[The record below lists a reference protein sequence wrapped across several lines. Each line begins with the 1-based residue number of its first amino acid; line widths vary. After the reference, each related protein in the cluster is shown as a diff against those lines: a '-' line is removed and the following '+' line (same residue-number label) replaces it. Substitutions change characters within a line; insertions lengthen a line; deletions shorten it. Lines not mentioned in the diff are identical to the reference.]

1 MSDMTGAPDNLAA
14 GNEDLERIEAAGT
27 ELTPEF
33 VTAFNNMSPEER
45 NIWVED
51 ARRKLMASEFG
62 WAASFLDDPELG
74 PLFRKATGPPAWSQ
88 EKFNRELR
96 QTNWWRTRTTNQR
109 TWDQGI
115 ALDPA
120 TYNQSI
126 DVQRRG
132 IKEVASGMNIALS
145 EDQLT
150 TLATESLRS
159 GWDATQTINA
169 IANEGL
175 RGDTFGPDVRFGI
188 TGRTIRSLAS
198 EYAVPLSDSGADE
211 WAQKLATGAISQTD
225 FENWVRVQAKGLY
238 PSLANDIDRGV
249 TVKSLTDPYRQ
260 VAATTLGISSA
271 EIDFA
276 DPRWN
281 AALNFDDG
289 KGRRAMTLYE
299 WGRHLR
305 TNEEYGYDRTP
316 EATAKAYNMVD
327 RLGRAFG
334 VTA

>member
-1 MSDMTGAPDNLAA
+1 MTDVSGMT
-14 GNEDLERIEAAGT
+14 DLQRIEAAGT
-27 ELTPEF
+27 DLTPEF
-33 VTAFNNMSPEER
+33 VTAFNNMSPEQR

-74 PLFRKATGPPAWSQ
+74 PLLRRAAGPPAWSP
-88 EKFNRELR
+88 EKLAREIKN
-96 QTNWWRTRTTNQR
+96 TKWWQSRTASQR
-109 TWDQGI
+109 AWDQGVVS
-115 ALDPA
+115 DPA
-120 TYNQSI
+120 TYNQKI
-126 DVQRRG
+126 DVQQRG
-132 IKEVASGMNIALS
+132 IKEVAAGLNIALS

-169 IANEGL
+169 IANEGV
-175 RGDTFGPDVRFGI
+175 RGDTFGPDIRFGI
-188 TGRTIRSLAS
+188 TGTTIRRLAS

-225 FENWVRVQAKGLY
+225 VENWLRVQAKGLY

-249 TVKSLTDPYRQ
+249 TVKSLTDPYMQ
-260 VAATTLGISSA
+260 IAASTLGINAA

-305 TNEEYGYDRTP
+305 TEEQYGYDRTP
-316 EATAKAYNMVD
+316 EATNKAYEMVD
-327 RLGRAFG
+327 RLGRMFG